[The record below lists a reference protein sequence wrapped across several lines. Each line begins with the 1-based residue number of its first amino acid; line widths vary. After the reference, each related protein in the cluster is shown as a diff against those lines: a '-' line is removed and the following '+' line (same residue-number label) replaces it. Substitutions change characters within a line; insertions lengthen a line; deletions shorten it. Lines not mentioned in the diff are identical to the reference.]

1 MENQE
6 IVFNTDPITQ
16 VETGSFPER
25 VIIRRQLPGDGT
37 VAYTFTDK
45 LGNEISV
52 YNDRPLKTGKK
63 YKDSGYSGSVRRRMA
78 KNV

>member
-1 MENQE
+1 METQE
-6 IVFNTDPITQ
+6 IVFNTSETTQ
-16 VETGSFPER
+16 TVTVPQQSFFRSP
-25 VIIRRQLPGDGT
+25 PGDGT

-45 LGNEISV
+45 LGNEIPV

-63 YKDSGYSGSVRRRMA
+63 YKNSGYSGSVRRRMA